1 MKAFPII
8 AIDGA
13 AASGKTTTTKMLA
26 DKYGLMRVS
35 TGEHYRAITYQLLSM
50 DVNPNDEGAVAN
62 SLKNIEIG
70 NAIIGNHC
78 TITISGAKI
87 DDNLLRSA
95 EINERVSQ
103 FAHIPSVR
111 KFLFNYQ
118 RSQSEV
124 SRKHGFWG
132 LAIEGR
138 DMTSVVFPDAD
149 LRFFLHADA
158 DKRERRRNCGIK
170 MDPIAKRDSADAY
183 VTICQDGVIRI
194 DTGLYDLESVICII
208 SKYVEDL

>member
-13 AASGKTTTTKMLA
+13 AASGKTTTTKILA

-50 DVNPNDEGAVAN
+50 DVDPDDEEAVNNA
-62 SLKNIEIG
+62 LKNIEIG
-70 NAIIGNHC
+70 NAIIGNRC
-78 TITISGAKI
+78 AITISGAKI
-87 DDNLLRSA
+87 DDSSLRSA

-149 LRFFLHADA
+149 LRFFLHADV
-158 DKRERRRNCGIK
+158 DKREQRRSCGTE
-170 MDPIAKRDSADAY
+170 MDPIAMRDSADAH

-194 DTGLYDLESVICII
+194 NTGLHNLDGVVRII